1 MFKVFVDTAAWVALL
16 NTRDELHQTAQR
28 QMQELQRQ
36 STSLITTDFVLL
48 ELANMFS
55 ALPWRQQV
63 IRFLDGLRRMPNLH
77 IVSADS
83 VLLSQGWNLFRNRA
97 DKEWSLTD
105 CTSIFVMQIEQSNRP
120 LLQIIISNKRDL
132 LSCFNALVVAPEKE
146 TPSIQ
151 SLSKS

>member
-28 QMQELQRQ
+28 QMQELQRL

-55 ALPWRQQV
+55 GLPWRQQV

-83 VLLSQGWNLFRNRA
+83 VLLSQEWNLFRDRR

-105 CTSIFVMQIEQSNRP
+105 CTSIFVMPIEQ
-120 LLQIIISNKRDL
+120 
-132 LSCFNALVVAPEKE
+132 
-146 TPSIQ
+146 IQ
-151 SLSKS
+151 SVFTSDHHFERAGFTKLL

>member
-16 NTRDELHQTAQR
+16 NTRDELHQAAQR

-36 STSLITTDFVLL
+36 STSLMTTDFVLL

-63 IRFLDGLRRMPNLH
+63 IRFLDGLRSMPNLH
-77 IVSADS
+77 IVSADA

-97 DKEWSLTD
+97 DKEWSLTN
-105 CTSIFVMQIEQSNRP
+105 CTSIFVMQIEQ
-120 LLQIIISNKRDL
+120 
-132 LSCFNALVVAPEKE
+132 
-146 TPSIQ
+146 IQ
-151 SLSKS
+151 SVFTSDHHFKQAGLTKLL

>member
-36 STSLITTDFVLL
+36 STPLITTDFVLL

-83 VLLSQGWNLFRNRA
+83 VLLNQGWNLFRNRA

-105 CTSIFVMQIEQSNRP
+105 CTSIFVMQIEQ
-120 LLQIIISNKRDL
+120 
-132 LSCFNALVVAPEKE
+132 
-146 TPSIQ
+146 IQ
-151 SLSKS
+151 SAFTSDHHFGQAGLTKLL